1 MPAYAATPEGPRQR
15 AFFALWPSV
24 AATRALARHAVSLAH
39 ELDGRATRTASIHL
53 TLAFL
58 GDVPAAALERVMHP
72 PARVCVPPFDLVLD
86 RLGAWDHNGI
96 GWAAPSAPPEALLEL
111 QRRLADWLGGS
122 GFRLEARRFAPHVTL
137 VRCARRTMVER
148 AIAPLAWRVR
158 ELRLV
163 RSDRDAVGAVYRTLS
178 RMALET
184 PAPGD
189 NAGIGQQSRGGQS

>member
-1 MPAYAATPEGPRQR
+1 MDPAAPDGPRQR

-24 AATRALARHAVSLAH
+24 ATTRALARHAVTLAH
-39 ELDGRATRTASIHL
+39 ELDGRATRPVSIHL

-58 GDVPAAALERVMHP
+58 GDVPAAGLERVMHP
-72 PARVCVPPFDLVLD
+72 PAQVRVPPFDLVLD

-122 GFRLEARRFAPHVTL
+122 GFRLEARHFAPHVTL
-137 VRCARRTMVER
+137 VRRARRTMAER

-178 RMALET
+178 RTALET

-189 NAGIGQQSRGGQS
+189 NAAGGQHNRGGQS

>member
-122 GFRLEARRFAPHVTL
+122 GFRLEARPARDSGALRPPDHGGARHRAAGVAGEGAEAGALGPRRRRRGLPHPVAHGP
-137 VRCARRTMVER
+137 R
-148 AIAPLAWRVR
+148 
-158 ELRLV
+158 
-163 RSDRDAVGAVYRTLS
+163 
-178 RMALET
+178 
-184 PAPGD
+184 
-189 NAGIGQQSRGGQS
+189 NASAG